1 MYIHYTVGAIFIVFI
16 LCVHCDNVA
25 NDNEIKEIYVPS
37 APLNLTANNVT
48 TEEVHLSWAPP
59 VNMTVRTLPNTD
71 NDFKSQ
77 TLIPH
82 NDHIRNRKQELQGD
96 EPANDVLSQ
105 ESPSESINPERQ
117 KDFEYASYNWY
128 KNDKQKYNDDYSSHV
143 LIDDYRN
150 KRDVRSHRHR
160 KRRQDNG
167 TDENLHF
174 EKSLEVWAKHNVE
187 PKEVVKKAF
196 AMRHKNATQVA
207 YVLYYEQGERRYDV
221 NIVNGTQKSAD
232 VKRKNVFP
240 SDLGMENYSRAT
252 KNLTLLNTSGKVTKV
267 VGFRLRNLKPFTPYK
282 IWVRAFYNFSLDG
295 VKSSDLLDRLGP
307 KSEPLYVLTDVVP
320 PSAPII
326 LNLTCDQTK
335 RTLYLQWRQP
345 LEYNNSLD
353 QYVVTLRKI
362 PEQQPRTRLTL
373 PTNKNDIETTIPIEV
388 DLWNVTRYE
397 VKVYAVT
404 QSVARDK
411 SFING
416 VESNPEEVSSEWCA
430 AHSEAMSPMDT
441 PAPGAVSNVALL
453 AICPLLVFAVAVAV
467 LYWRCRARLSK
478 CISAAYNYLEEGGE
492 RAARAPL
499 NSYKKPVVNCSP
511 LVSCTSGAGEGPE
524 GPGGGGPD
532 VGARARPPRM
542 AGAAQPAVRA
552 SAFPAHVAALHADGD
567 IGFSKEYEIVVAKSA
582 ALGHTSHHS
591 HRPENRL
598 KNRYLNITAY
608 DHSRVCVSLGGRCG
622 AAGCVGAGGAGGAP
636 GARGSACDY
645 VNANFI
651 DGMLPQ
657 LQPHHLA
664 RIRRKLERRNRPH
677 RQSSVKPS
685 KPPPNLAEGI
695 ESAFLNIEF
704 SGIVESDEQNSD
716 SDSDRSDSDSE
727 LDDVYVDI
735 DGVPTRVKLEWLIW
749 RRRYIATQG
758 PTPATLDAFWR
769 MIWQH
774 RVHTV
779 VMITNLVERG
789 RRKCDMYWPAGGA
802 GSSAEFGGVRVTL
815 LHEDVRAAY
824 TVRHMRVTADC
835 APGTSPTSGDTSG
848 SGSEGRSIVQY
859 HYTVWPDHGTPRH
872 PLAVLPF
879 VKAAG
884 KHPST
889 VLVHCSAGVGRT
901 GTYIVLDAQLNQ
913 LKLTGT
919 LSPLG
924 FLCRAR
930 TQRNHLV
937 QTEEQYVF
945 VHDALLEHV
954 RSGDTEVEFPKARQY
969 LIKLLEP
976 ISDEE
981 LAVLDLNPPKNKST
995 NDLSNGVENGET
1007 SSIKSSQ
1014 NASEKEV
1021 LENGS
1026 QMSIKTDD
1034 LNSEQSKSV
1043 KDSEGTDEPKDGM
1056 VNGEEN
1062 EGVYDLAPR
1071 STDTYSK
1078 KMQAYNNM
1086 SEMEKEEMRRA
1097 NRAENYALLE
1107 RMRSL
1112 ANRHHTYQGPPPVNL
1127 LEKQFL
1133 LITRSCVEASVCA
1146 RAPHNAEKNRP
1157 GGILPSDSAR
1167 VMLVPKP
1174 GVEGSEY
1181 VNASWV
1187 CGRRRVR
1194 EYCVAQHPAPA
1205 HAAELWRLLW
1215 DHTAQLVL
1223 LLADTDDPECEI
1235 FWPTEEEKELF
1246 VANFRASFVSKD
1258 TYVAHRKLDRKTP
1271 AESPVEPETNGYR
1284 RQESSDCADDER
1296 LIPENGS
1303 PVTDTEPAYRFDRTE
1318 LRLERLS
1325 TGNRDLSARKSI
1337 ANGDLFSSL
1346 SEKKNGPKSP
1356 RSPSKMS
1363 LKNFKLSSPT
1373 KFKFPDWGNR
1383 TAGSPPDTAP
1393 PPPPIAPA
1401 LTVEEEAELRRP
1413 CYFFEKVDKVPD
1425 DVPLDRV
1432 VEVTNVSVHS
1442 LQDDYQLSVK
1452 FIKCSRWLDGETT
1465 DYVQGRPDE
1474 NEFIKAVRQAATEGE
1489 REAAL
1494 DRLIEPYKD
1503 SFALVEYVAG
1513 CQMEYKNGPVVVVD
1527 KYGGWKAMNFCTMSA
1542 ACGGAGTMRAAWA
1555 ADGDAR
1561 ASLYCWAALGAHAR
1575 TAPHHAR
1582 AHHHAALLAAYCAL
1596 AAYGTLLADTTAR
1609 YAETPDQESR

>member
-37 APLNLTANNVT
+37 APQNLTANNVT

-59 VNMTVRTLPNTD
+59 LTFTLRTLPNTNAD
-71 NDFKSQ
+71 IKTHTSRPDPETATSNKE
-77 TLIPH
+77 P
-82 NDHIRNRKQELQGD
+82 QGD
-96 EPANDVLSQ
+96 EPVNDVIS
-105 ESPSESINPERQ
+105 SESESNPLSAERQ
-117 KDFEYASYNWY
+117 KDFEYTSYNFY
-128 KNDKQKYNDDYSSHV
+128 KNDKQKYNDDYSLDFRS
-143 LIDDYRN
+143 R
-150 KRDVRSHRHR
+150 REVRSHRHR
-160 KRRQDNG
+160 KRRQDNA
-167 TDENLHF
+167 TDTKHF
-174 EKSLEVWAKHNVE
+174 EKNLEELETHQAFE
-187 PKEVVKKAF
+187 LPKEVVKKSYSQTKP
-196 AMRHKNATQVA
+196 HTTTQVA
-207 YVLYYEQGERRYDV
+207 YVLYYEQGVPKYGV
-221 NIVNGTQKSAD
+221 SIVNGTQTSAS

-240 SDLGMENYSRAT
+240 SDLGMEDYSRAT

-295 VKSSDLLDRLGP
+295 VQSSDLLDRLGP
-307 KSEPLYVLTDVVP
+307 KSDPLYVLTDVKP

-326 LNLTCDQTK
+326 LNLTCDSTK
-335 RTLYLQWRQP
+335 RTLFLQWRQP

-373 PTNKNDIETTIPIEV
+373 PTNKNDIETTIPIDV
-388 DLWNVTRYE
+388 DLWNVTKYE

-404 QSVARDK
+404 QSVAREK

-416 VESNPEEVSSEWCA
+416 AESPPEEVSSEWCA
-430 AHSEAMSPMDT
+430 AHSEAMSPADMPT
-441 PAPGAVSNVALL
+441 ARAVSNAALL
-453 AICPLLVFAVAVAV
+453 AVCPLLLFAVAVAV

-499 NSYKKPVVNCSP
+499 NSYKKPGTCSP
-511 LVSCTSGAGEGPE
+511 LVSCAAGGAAGAAA
-524 GPGGGGPD
+524 GG
-532 VGARARPPRM
+532 AARPPRM
-542 AGAAQPAVRA
+542 AGPALPAVRA
-552 SAFPAHVAALHADGD
+552 AAFPAHVAALHADGD

-608 DHSRVCVSLGGRCG
+608 DHSRVCVSAGGRCG
-622 AAGCVGAGGAGGAP
+622 AAGCVGLGRGG
-636 GARGSACDY
+636 ACDY

-657 LQPHHLA
+657 LQPQHAA
-664 RIRRKLERRNRPH
+664 RLRRKLERRNRPH
-677 RQSSVKPS
+677 RQSSVKPT

-704 SGIVESDEQNSD
+704 SGIVESDDQNED
-716 SDSDRSDSDSE
+716 SDSERSDSDSE

-735 DGVPTRVKLEWLIW
+735 DGVSTRVKLEWLIW

-789 RRKCDMYWPAGGA
+789 RRKCDMYWPMGGA
-802 GSSAEFGGVRVTL
+802 GSAAEFGGVRVTL

-824 TVRHMRVTADC
+824 TVRHMRVVPLPHA
-835 APGTSPTSGDTSG
+835 GSSPTSGDSSG
-848 SGSEGRSIVQY
+848 SGSEGRTVVQY

-954 RSGDTEVEFPKARQY
+954 RSGDTEVEYPKAREY
-969 LIKLLEP
+969 LAKLLEP

-1014 NASEKEV
+1014 NNSEKEI

-1026 QMSIKTDD
+1026 QVSIKTDD

-1043 KDSEGTDEPKDGM
+1043 KDSEGTDEAKDGM
-1056 VNGEEN
+1056 VNGEES

-1086 SEMEKEEMRRA
+1086 SDQEKEEMRRA

-1194 EYCVAQHPAPA
+1194 EYAVAQHPGAC
-1205 HAAELWRLLW
+1205 AADLWRLLW

-1223 LLADTDDPECEI
+1223 LLSDTNDPECEI

-1246 VANFRASFVSKD
+1246 VANFRASFVSKE
-1258 TYVAHRKLDRKTP
+1258 TYVAHRKADRKSP
-1271 AESPVEPETNGYR
+1271 ATSPVESEPNGYR

-1296 LIPENGS
+1296 LIPENNS

-1383 TAGSPPDTAP
+1383 TAGSPPDVAP

-1413 CYFFEKVDKVPD
+1413 CYYFEKVDKIPE

-1432 VEVTNVSVHS
+1432 IEVTNVSVHS

-1452 FIKCSRWLDGETT
+1452 FIKCSRWLDGDTT
-1465 DYVQGRPDE
+1465 DYTQGRPDD
-1474 NEFIKAVRQAATEGE
+1474 NEYVRAVRQATSEGE
-1489 REAAL
+1489 RETAI

-1503 SFALVEYVAG
+1503 SFALIEYVAG

-1542 ACGGAGTMRAAWA
+1542 ACGGAGAALA
-1555 ADGDAR
+1555 AGAGACFLPAEDAR

-1575 TAPHHAR
+1575 TAPNHAR

-1596 AAYGTLLADTTAR
+1596 AAYGQLLSHRSPDTP
-1609 YAETPDQESR
+1609 EQESR